1 MKDGC
6 QNDEAYIIE
15 NRTRV
20 ASLTIQD
27 KTGEKGMKKF
37 FWLTGCTAVFVCLIC
52 LSTGCARKGKGAYQ
66 DKEVEVDS
74 LREQIRLLR
83 AELESVRQE
92 LNLER
97 QTSFELAQ
105 LLSRSRTEGIAEDG
119 NALASV
125 KVPLAAEDSQSASKI
140 RQLSEEVARLK
151 SENSRLA
158 AELYSKRSSVV
169 FSADRKQPSSPEV
182 FTVNSSGSSAIKN
195 AYDSFVQG
203 TTSSERLAILESMME
218 VAFEQKPE
226 LLALL
231 DRALEDPDPDVVRMA
246 AEMLEPYR
254 NAAVLPLIEKA
265 LHSRDEDVRFCA
277 LGPLED
283 IEDPKSADLAVL
295 ALSDPSETIRGRALD
310 VIRGQ
315 PSAIQILALKKAFGS
330 VSDEVK
336 SEVLGLLE
344 LRGDKAAVEVILN
357 GLKDPNPEFREEVK
371 GVLQVLLDQE
381 FNNYNQAIRWWKANR
396 HRYDENLFEQ

>member
-1 MKDGC
+1 
-6 QNDEAYIIE
+6 
-15 NRTRV
+15 
-20 ASLTIQD
+20 
-27 KTGEKGMKKF
+27 MKKF
-37 FWLTGCTAVFVCLIC
+37 LGLTGCLAVFVCLIC
-52 LSTGCARKGKGAYQ
+52 LPTGCARKGRGACQ
-66 DKEVEVDS
+66 GKETEVEG
-74 LREQIRLLR
+74 LREQIRLLQ

-97 QTSFELAQ
+97 QTSLELAQ
-105 LLSRSRTEGIAEDG
+105 LLSRSRTEGVAEDG

-125 KVPLAAEDSQSASKI
+125 KAPAAAEDSESASEI

-169 FSADRKQPSSPEV
+169 FSVDRKQSSSPEV
-182 FTVNSSGSSAIKN
+182 FTVNTSGGSAIKN
-195 AYDSFVQG
+195 AYDSFVQA

-218 VAFEQKPE
+218 AAFEQKPE

-315 PSAIQILALKKAFGS
+315 PSAIQILALKQAFGS

-336 SEVLGLLE
+336 SEVLSLLE

-381 FNNYNQAIRWWKANR
+381 FSNYNQAMRWWKANR